1 MAAEAQGN
9 TQALKVRP
17 ITIAVV
23 ALGGE
28 GGGVL
33 ADWIVDLAQHGGYL
47 AQTTSVPG
55 VAQRTG
61 ATVYYVELFPQAAAA
76 TARREPVLG
85 LMPMPGDVDVVL
97 ASELMEAA
105 RAVERGFVTPEKTLL
120 IASTHRV
127 YAMTE
132 KIALADGRVDAA
144 ALLAACREA
153 ARQIVAFDMDALA
166 DAAGSVVSA
175 VLFGALAGSG
185 ALPFPRA
192 AFEAA
197 IRRGQVGVAKSLAAF
212 GAGFEAAQAGETAMP
227 ASASSAEGE
236 RHVAPALRAL
246 IDQAGDDFSGE
257 ERAIVLAGLERL
269 GDYQDAAYA
278 REFLAQLEPLREIER
293 QHGDGSGRLLA
304 ETARHLA
311 LAMAYEDTIR
321 VADLKIRSSRFAR
334 VRAEA
339 EIADGQI
346 LEIAEFFHPRTQE
359 IADTLPAPLGRW
371 LLRTP
376 WARAM
381 LDRATRKGR
390 TVKTT
395 SVSGFLLLYALSRL
409 KPLRRRSLRFATEQA
424 ALADWLGLVA
434 QTAHGDYALALQV
447 ARMRGLVKGYGDTH
461 ERGQKKFETL
471 VALLPRLRGR
481 RDAPALLESLIKAAL
496 ADETSDT
503 LDKAIADLSPAAAER
518 SALPRA
524 AS

>member
-1 MAAEAQGN
+1 
-9 TQALKVRP
+9 
-17 ITIAVV
+17 
-23 ALGGE
+23 
-28 GGGVL
+28 
-33 ADWIVDLAQHGGYL
+33 
-47 AQTTSVPG
+47 
-55 VAQRTG
+55 
-61 ATVYYVELFPQAAAA
+61 
-76 TARREPVLG
+76 
-85 LMPMPGDVDVVL
+85 
-97 ASELMEAA
+97 
-105 RAVERGFVTPEKTLL
+105 
-120 IASTHRV
+120 
-127 YAMTE
+127 
-132 KIALADGRVDAA
+132 
-144 ALLAACREA
+144 
-153 ARQIVAFDMDALA
+153 
-166 DAAGSVVSA
+166 
-175 VLFGALAGSG
+175 
-185 ALPFPRA
+185 
-192 AFEAA
+192 
-197 IRRGQVGVAKSLAAF
+197 
-212 GAGFEAAQAGETAMP
+212 
-227 ASASSAEGE
+227 
-236 RHVAPALRAL
+236 
-246 IDQAGDDFSGE
+246 
-257 ERAIVLAGLERL
+257 
-269 GDYQDAAYA
+269 
-278 REFLAQLEPLREIER
+278 
-293 QHGDGSGRLLA
+293 LLA